1 MSKQVMKCYL
11 SFNFHFH
18 SVVRDTIFYYP
29 CFMLICMHCLLLAS
43 SRQWS
48 GGYNYS
54 HTYNYTYSYSGDDTL
69 CLFATL
75 AQSAVFICVYV
86 YICESPADLPTSD
99 RATEWGLKM
108 VQFKIKFNENI
119 YKADGNWGNFL
130 TLSQSEAYLTM
141 GQLLESHS
149 EWVSAGRA
157 EA

>member
-1 MSKQVMKCYL
+1 MSKQVINNCFY
-11 SFNFHFH
+11 FNCHFNL
-18 SVVRDTIFYYP
+18 VVIDTIFYYP

-119 YKADGNWGNFL
+119 YKADGKIPTALEKSSIVHGLKLFFKFQLCCDPIFGLL
-130 TLSQSEAYLTM
+130 TSN
-141 GQLLESHS
+141 
-149 EWVSAGRA
+149 
-157 EA
+157 